1 MCLSP
6 LRCRVAP
13 PTPPPPSPS
22 LHPQVHSER
31 TKVTMVA
38 QRKLKEPKQV
48 VYAAAKINKGVI
60 GKAMKAD
67 AAAII
72 AALESVCV

>member
-1 MCLSP
+1 VLLRQP
-6 LRCRVAP
+6 LHP
-13 PTPPPPSPS
+13 PTPS
-22 LHPQVHSER
+22 LHPQVHAER

-48 VYAAAKINKGVI
+48 VYAAAKINKGVL

-72 AALESVCV
+72 AALESVCVSALLGRLA